1 MQVQAYKNCKNFSF
15 QNPKNS
21 KSTSVQKNNNQ
32 KLKTALKFGGSMAL
46 ATIAGDAIFFNKNW
60 RGKGKIPTII
70 NSVLDG
76 AVIGSI
82 TALFHYAGA

>member
-1 MQVQAYKNCKNFSF
+1 
-15 QNPKNS
+15 
-21 KSTSVQKNNNQ
+21 
-32 KLKTALKFGGSMAL
+32 MAL